1 MAKVFNLFERFV
13 IRRLAKKVVKLVP
26 ELKEK
31 GLEIVEKHADEIIE
45 KVKEA
50 IVKFIEEHKNK

>member
-1 MAKVFNLFERFV
+1 MAKVFNWFERFV
-13 IRRLAKKVVKLVP
+13 IRKIAKKVVKLMP

-31 GLEIVEKHADEIIE
+31 GLEIVEEYADEILE
-45 KVKEA
+45 KVKET

>member
-1 MAKVFNLFERFV
+1 MAKVFNFFERFV
-13 IRRLAKKVVKLVP
+13 IRRLAKKVVKLIP

-31 GLEIVEKHADEIIE
+31 GFEIVEKYADEILE
-45 KVKEA
+45 KIKET

>member
-1 MAKVFNLFERFV
+1 MAKIFNLFERFV

-31 GLEIVEKHADEIIE
+31 GLEIVEKYADEILE
-45 KVKEA
+45 KVKET
-50 IVKFIEEHKNK
+50 IVKFIEEHKNS

>member
-1 MAKVFNLFERFV
+1 MAKVFNWFERFV
-13 IRRLAKKVVKLVP
+13 IRRLAKKVVKLMP

-31 GLEIVEKHADEIIE
+31 GLEIVEKYTDEILE
-45 KVKEA
+45 KVKET

>member
-13 IRRLAKKVVKLVP
+13 IRRLAKKIVKLVP

-31 GLEIVEKHADEIIE
+31 GLEIIEKHADEILE
-45 KVKEA
+45 KVKET
-50 IVKFIEEHKNK
+50 IVKFIEEHKN

>member
-1 MAKVFNLFERFV
+1 MAKVFNWFERFV
-13 IRRLAKKVVKLVP
+13 IRRLAKKVVKLMP

-31 GLEIVEKHADEIIE
+31 GLEIIEKYKDEILE
-45 KVKEA
+45 KVKET

>member
-1 MAKVFNLFERFV
+1 MAKVFNWFERFV

-31 GLEIVEKHADEIIE
+31 GLEIIEKHADEILE
-45 KVKEA
+45 KVKET

>member
-1 MAKVFNLFERFV
+1 MTKLFNWFERFF
-13 IRRLAKKVVKLVP
+13 IRRLAKKIVKFVP

-31 GLEIVEKHADEIIE
+31 GLEIVEKHADEILE
-45 KVKEA
+45 KVKET

>member
-1 MAKVFNLFERFV
+1 MAKVFNWFERFV
-13 IRRLAKKVVKLVP
+13 IRRLAKKIVKLMP

-31 GLEIVEKHADEIIE
+31 GLEIIEKYSDEILE